1 MKNQSNENP
10 ENGSSKSQQKASK
23 QARHLI
29 KRKRLVFTKRL
40 AVALCVALIILPV
53 LIVWANNELDFTKSE
68 APISDIESDDTAII
82 AEDSEALPSEVPPEP
97 PEPDEDLPSE
107 NDTSNDVEEEATEE
121 EIAEDPEPEYIGV
134 AYLTFDDG
142 PSRTVTPG
150 ILDVLA
156 QEEIKATFFILPKEG
171 HDDTYQRMIDE
182 GHEIGNHS
190 NSHDYKKLYDQ
201 SMDFFIT
208 DILKAHNFI
217 LDNFGYTMTSFRFPG
232 GSSSCGSS
240 RIDVRLEFLEEHG
253 YTPFD
258 WDIDSGDA
266 YSKQKDKSAQNLTR
280 IVLNNTDGREH
291 VIILMH
297 DHRWRETTL
306 EALPMII
313 EGLREQGYTFDV
325 MSNHPDSL
333 ATGSGEKPDAN

>member
-1 MKNQSNENP
+1 MKKQSNENP
-10 ENGSSKSQQKASK
+10 ENGSSKDPQKVSANTGQSTEHK
-23 QARHLI
+23 RSGLI
-29 KRKRLVFTKRL
+29 KRIVI
-40 AVALCVALIILPV
+40 ALGAALIILPV
-53 LIVWANNELDFTKSE
+53 LFVWAHNELDFAKSE
-68 APISDIESDDTAII
+68 TTISADDSDEAAVIDEAGESQ
-82 AEDSEALPSEVPPEP
+82 PPELQ

-107 NDTSNDVEEEATEE
+107 HDLLNDAPDEENEEDIEEE
-121 EIAEDPEPEYIGV
+121 PEPEYVGV

-171 HDDTYQRMIDE
+171 HDDTIQRMIDE
-182 GHEIGNHS
+182 GHEVGNHS

-201 SMDFFIT
+201 SMDFFIA
-208 DILKAHNFI
+208 DVLKAHHFM

-240 RIDVRLEFLEEHG
+240 RLGVRNDFLTEHG

-266 YSKQKDKSAQNLTR
+266 YSKQKDKSAENLTR

-297 DHRWRETTL
+297 DHRWRESTL

-333 ATGSGEKPDAN
+333 ATGSSEKTDH